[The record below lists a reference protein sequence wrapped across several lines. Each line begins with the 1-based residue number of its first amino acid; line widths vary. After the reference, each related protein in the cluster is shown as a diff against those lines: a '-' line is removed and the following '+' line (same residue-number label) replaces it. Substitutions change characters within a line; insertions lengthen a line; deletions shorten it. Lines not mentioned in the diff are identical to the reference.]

1 MVSEADEYDKQHQ
14 VTLNQVRDSQS
25 LVTKTPW
32 LRRTRW
38 GDIFAGKD
46 MSALVKLTEAPGID
60 NHQERHIWKATVKVI
75 QNCFK
80 GVIDCQERGW
90 TLIPFWLR
98 SVDRN
103 KEATKPFRMFIA
115 PYTLCRYASYWQQ
128 YILFSLR
135 AIMVEDTVQ
144 FNDRQKECLWE
155 LNSLTFETDVDS
167 EIEKKIFELSV
178 LLIKHSDYT
187 KEWSSLIYFTGV
199 LGYNLQWKQWRQP
212 SEYTTILAGIQFC
225 IRVIMLEVSLP
236 TDMRDNFNEISL
248 ENPVQVFRK
257 VKDQWLVD
265 GEGM

>member
-32 LRRTRW
+32 LRRRRW

-103 KEATKPFRMFIA
+103 KETTKPFRMFIA

-128 YILFSLR
+128 YISSAYERLWLKMQFSSMIDRRNVCGNLIRLHLKRMLIQKLR
-135 AIMVEDTVQ
+135 K
-144 FNDRQKECLWE
+144 RY
-155 LNSLTFETDVDS
+155 LNYRFS
-167 EIEKKIFELSV
+167 
-178 LLIKHSDYT
+178 
-187 KEWSSLIYFTGV
+187 
-199 LGYNLQWKQWRQP
+199 
-212 SEYTTILAGIQFC
+212 
-225 IRVIMLEVSLP
+225 
-236 TDMRDNFNEISL
+236 
-248 ENPVQVFRK
+248 
-257 VKDQWLVD
+257 
-265 GEGM
+265 